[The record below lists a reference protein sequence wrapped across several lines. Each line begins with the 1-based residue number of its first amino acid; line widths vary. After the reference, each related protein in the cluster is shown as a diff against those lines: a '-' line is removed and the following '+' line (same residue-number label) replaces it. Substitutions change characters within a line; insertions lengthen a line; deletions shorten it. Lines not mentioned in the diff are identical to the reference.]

1 MFKRREVVAARRH
14 IYDSRIDA
22 GLCLRIPQ
30 LAVDYFIKYT
40 NFTFNFKFTISMSGG
55 DALLEAEFEAGL
67 LQSTYITGY
76 CSTAYTA
83 VLIYDYF
90 LTLPD
95 EISLF
100 WNAPS
105 KAPSGTIL
113 FALNRFVALGLIITN
128 HVASDPVTYTFVGC
142 KYPLLL
148 EEAFVVATY
157 VIWAVVSGI
166 RVHALTRRNWFL
178 SVPTFLLA
186 AVPLATNFYLI
197 SSLTI
202 VVYPLSF
209 VPIEI
214 CGDDSTITA
223 EVTGIT
229 LCDAQSE
236 LIGRAYSTVLLLSR
250 SCSLAS
256 DLIVLIVTLYY
267 VWPRSSAARSLLSK
281 GSISHALLKNGISY
295 FAVLGLINALEIILY
310 LTTDENFVNVFLSP
324 ASTLVVARFLLEIR
338 AAVYRPN
345 NTLVTETLG
354 TDTEFTSTDGG
365 AESRMWQSLEFA
377 KKLESAGNSEDSFAS
392 TEDDEAEYEMGYD

>member
-1 MFKRREVVAARRH
+1 
-14 IYDSRIDA
+14 
-22 GLCLRIPQ
+22 
-30 LAVDYFIKYT
+30 
-40 NFTFNFKFTISMSGG
+40 MSGG

-113 FALNRFVALGLIITN
+113 FALNRFVALGLIITS
-128 HVASDPVTYTFVGC
+128 HVASDPVTYTFAGGIGHSCACSHSTELVSIC
-142 KYPLLL
+142 AYILASRSPACYELL
-148 EEAFVVATY
+148 
-157 VIWAVVSGI
+157 
-166 RVHALTRRNWFL
+166 
-178 SVPTFLLA
+178 
-186 AVPLATNFYLI
+186 
-197 SSLTI
+197 
-202 VVYPLSF
+202 
-209 VPIEI
+209 
-214 CGDDSTITA
+214 
-223 EVTGIT
+223 
-229 LCDAQSE
+229 
-236 LIGRAYSTVLLLSR
+236 LLLSR

-345 NTLVTETLG
+345 SALGTETLG
-354 TDTEFTSTDGG
+354 TDTELTSTDGG

-377 KKLESAGNSEDSFAS
+377 KKLESAENPEDTFAS
-392 TEDDEAEYEMGYD
+392 TEDDEAEYEMGSRQGRV